1 MYHTPNTSAD
11 EFIKYT
17 TDIIS
22 KVKGEKKK
30 KELIIGMDHNL
41 DLLHS
46 DMHQPTQKFLN
57 TLLDMQLFPTITRL
71 SRITHRMATL
81 IDNIFESEKFHRD
94 YDSAILVSDIS
105 DHLPLLCLL
114 KQTKILDKQPLTFE
128 SRSLNNDKLLNIKKL
143 LSKVDW
149 YGLLNKSN
157 ADENF
162 NIFSNKINNIMDE
175 VAPVKTVQISAR
187 DT

>member
-1 MYHTPNTSAD
+1 MFMEINTKNGMPAIIDSMYHTPNTSAD

-46 DMHQPTQKFLN
+46 DMHQPTHKFLN

-94 YDSAILVSDIS
+94 YDSAILVSDIA

-143 LSKVDW
+143 L
-149 YGLLNKSN
+149 
-157 ADENF
+157 
-162 NIFSNKINNIMDE
+162 
-175 VAPVKTVQISAR
+175 
-187 DT
+187 